1 MAIQWWRKTR
11 HRLSAVL
18 LLFSSSSSSSSSS
31 EKRKIKTNSNVIYPR
46 SHSWMLSPE
55 RGLHYSLSL
64 SLTLVWLRSVN
75 IGSSVP
81 ISTWLPVNRCE
92 KDLGQWTRF
101 IRVTRKW
108 SLSFSPTRCVLI
120 CMSHLFYVSFSRISN
135 RDKDGVLMAENTLDQ
150 ATRFP
155 PTRFNPF
162 SARPIRETIDWNLG
176 FVTRTAISG
185 SSLHQ
190 SQVAAAFFLL
200 LLKKKTGT
208 LV

>member
-18 LLFSSSSSSSSSS
+18 LFFSSSSSSS

-55 RGLHYSLSL
+55 RGLHYSSLSL

-135 RDKDGVLMAENTLDQ
+135 RDKDGVDGRKHAWPSHSIP
-150 ATRFP
+150 P

-190 SQVAAAFFLL
+190 SQVAAAFFPL